1 MSQTT
6 FEAESVTKL
15 PVKKNGLCVI
25 CKGAHRLCGKE
36 RCPLMIKFYSRSK
49 TMPLVDMKDLAGS
62 SPPAVFVGR
71 YGYPKI
77 DIGPLVPGEFG
88 DTSIMDQPERWIG
101 KSIDDIVDMRYR
113 LVRGKYA
120 IDATD
125 FRKSGKIVT
134 EVQEIALT
142 EKPVDVEANFR
153 ERPHGRIVLDDDI
166 QPFGPAARLEGLRK
180 SNGRWEHNLEKNYY
194 DVDLNATKAVLEA
207 YNNGTLISEI
217 QKAFS
222 VGTMAVDKRRRFA
235 PTRRSITAVDDIIGK
250 DYLKRTRFYPT
261 IDEYRVYYWEQL
273 DNRWAII
280 MMPTTWRFELIE
292 AWYPGTSWNPTQ
304 WSPDGNGISII
315 NDCEFF
321 DSRTEYAHIGGC
333 YYASRMAVNEL
344 LEREH
349 RTAGAVI
356 CREAHEG
363 YVMPVGV
370 WNVRENVRMALTTE
384 PLKFDSMEKVLTFLD
399 SKMDLKRDVWI
410 KNSGVLT
417 DFLTQRRIE
426 DFYGP
431 AASNLHDDPEDVEQ
445 TQIRIQGE
453 DE

>member
-1 MSQTT
+1 MSGGDVFST
-6 FEAESVTKL
+6 FAGDA

-49 TMPLVDMKDLAGS
+49 AMPLIDMKDLAGS

-71 YGYPKI
+71 YGYPKV
-77 DIGPLVPGEFG
+77 DVGPLLPGEFG
-88 DTSIMDQPERWIG
+88 DTAIMDKPEMWMG

-113 LVRGKYA
+113 LVRGKIT

-125 FRKSGKIVT
+125 FMKSGRIAT
-134 EVQEIALT
+134 DIQEIALT
-142 EKPVDVEANFR
+142 AKPVDVEAKFT

-166 QPFGPAARLEGLRK
+166 QPFGPAARMEGFTK
-180 SNGRWEHNLEKNYY
+180 GNGKWERNLEKNYY
-194 DVDLNATKAVLEA
+194 DTDVNAVKAVVEA
-207 YNNGTLISEI
+207 YRNGTYISEI

-222 VGTMAVDKRRRFA
+222 VGTMGVGKRRRFV
-235 PTRRSITAVDDIIGK
+235 PTRWSITAVDDIIGK
-250 DYLKRTRFYPT
+250 DYLKRTRFYPV

-273 DNRWAII
+273 DNRWAILMI
-280 MMPTTWRFELIE
+280 PTTWRFELIE
-292 AWYPGTSWNPTQ
+292 AWYPGTSWNPVHWTE
-304 WSPDGNGISII
+304 DGANIDIIS
-315 NDCEFF
+315 DCEFF
-321 DSRTEYAHIGGC
+321 EGRTEYAHIGGC

-370 WNVRENVRMALTTE
+370 WNVRENVRMALRTE
-384 PLKFDSMEKVLTFLD
+384 PAKFDNLDEALTFIE
-399 SKMDLKRDVWI
+399 SKMDLKRKVWI
-410 KNSGVLT
+410 NNSGVLT
-417 DFLTQRRIE
+417 DWFTQKRLE
-426 DFYGP
+426 DFFGP
-431 AASNLHDDPEDVEQ
+431 SASNLSNDPEDMSFRE
-445 TQIRIQGE
+445 E
-453 DE
+453 KE

>member
-1 MSQTT
+1 MSGGGFFDTGPGNGDT
-6 FEAESVTKL
+6 V
-15 PVKKNGLCVI
+15 VKNGLCVI
-25 CKGAHRLCGKE
+25 CKGSRMLCGKD
-36 RCPLMIKFYSRSK
+36 RCPLMIKFYSRSR

-71 YGYPKI
+71 YGYPKV
-77 DIGPLVPGEFG
+77 DVGPLLPGEFG
-88 DTSIMDQPERWIG
+88 DTSVMDKPEMWMG

-113 LVRGKYA
+113 LVRGKYT

-125 FRKSGKIVT
+125 FKKSGKIVSDI
-134 EVQEIALT
+134 QEIALT
-142 EKPVDVEANFR
+142 EKPVDVEAQFR

-166 QPFGPAARLEGLRK
+166 QPFGPAARLEGFRK
-180 SNGRWEHNLEKNYY
+180 GNGKWERNLEKNYY
-194 DVDLNATKAVLEA
+194 DTDLNATKAVVEA

-222 VGTMAVDKRRRFA
+222 VGTMGVDKRRRFV
-235 PTRRSITAVDDIIGK
+235 PTRWSITAVDDIIGK
-250 DYLKRTRFYPT
+250 DYLKRTRYYPT

-273 DNRWAII
+273 DNRWAIL

-292 AWYPGTSWNPTQ
+292 AWYPGTSWNPVHWT
-304 WSPDGNGISII
+304 PDGENIARIS
-315 NDCEFF
+315 DCEFF
-321 DSRTEYAHIGGC
+321 NGRTEYAHIGGC

-370 WNVRENVRMALTTE
+370 WNVRENVRMALRTE
-384 PLKFDSMEKVLTFLD
+384 PLRFNTMDGALTFIE
-399 SKMDLKRDVWI
+399 SKMDLKRKTWI

-417 DFLTQRRIE
+417 DWFTQKRIE
-426 DFYGP
+426 DFFG
-431 AASNLHDDPEDVEQ
+431 ASASSLNDDPADMPDV
-445 TQIRIQGE
+445 QGSD